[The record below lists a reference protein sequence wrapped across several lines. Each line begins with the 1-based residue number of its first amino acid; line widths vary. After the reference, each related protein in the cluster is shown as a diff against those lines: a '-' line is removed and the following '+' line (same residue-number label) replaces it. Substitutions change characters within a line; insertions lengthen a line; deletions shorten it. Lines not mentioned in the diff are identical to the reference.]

1 MSIPYSSITNL
12 PQGFET
18 LTIIATS
25 PASTTVYV
33 IDAVSGASFA
43 NRVISRTDANGDR
56 ADFMIREGSDQVE
69 VTYTLQ
75 RSETSTIL
83 PSVGDEFSHDYDRS
97 GTDSTLVVK
106 DVTVNRDK
114 DSFDTFEMVA
124 VRKTYQG

>member
-1 MSIPYSSITNL
+1 MSIPYSSTTNL

-18 LTIIATS
+18 ITINLIDYI
-25 PASTTVYV
+25 V
-33 IDAVSGASFA
+33 DAVSGASFT

-56 ADFMIREGSDQVE
+56 ADFMIREGSDQIE

-75 RSETSTIL
+75 RAVTTTVL
-83 PSVGDEFSHDYDRS
+83 PVVGDEYSHDYDRS
-97 GTDSTLVVK
+97 GTASTLVVK